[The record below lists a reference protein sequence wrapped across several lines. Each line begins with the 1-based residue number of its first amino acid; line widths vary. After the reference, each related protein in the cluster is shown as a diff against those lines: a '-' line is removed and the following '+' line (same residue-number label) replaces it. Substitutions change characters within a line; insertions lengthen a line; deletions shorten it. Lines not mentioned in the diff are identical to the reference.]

1 MRIEYAEPLAKG
13 YNRMKKALFQPFD
26 IKKWFVIGFTA
37 FLAGLM
43 DGNGGGGGG
52 GRGNDHLDG
61 DSFADILEAPY
72 TAWNWLQDNPGWFML
87 ILFGIALLF
96 AIIVLFT
103 WLSSRGKLMF
113 LDNVVHDRALI
124 AQPWRE
130 FGPLSTSLFIWRLF
144 YGLFCFA
151 VIISFLMYVWRSAYG
166 LYYDDFSDVPW
177 AFLFR
182 MGFLLLFLGLA
193 LAYINLL
200 LNEFV
205 VAIMYKQ
212 RINVLQAWNRFL
224 AIHWSHFGH
233 FILFA
238 LLWFVIGI
246 AAIILVV
253 AAGFMTCCAGFLLL
267 IIPYIQSV
275 VLLPV
280 SFTFRSFSLEFL
292 AQFGDEYNVFTEA
305 PAIAT
310 PRIAG

>member
-1 MRIEYAEPLAKG
+1 MHIEYAEPLTKG

-37 FLAGLM
+37 FLAGLL
-43 DGNGGGGGG
+43 DGNGGGSGGDHG
-52 GRGNDHLDG
+52 G
-61 DSFADILEAPY
+61 ADDFGAILEAPY
-72 TAWNWLQDNPGWFML
+72 TAWNWLRDNQGWAML

-96 AIIVLFT
+96 AIIVLLT
-103 WLSSRGKLMF
+103 WLSSRGKFMF

-130 FGPLSTSLFIWRLF
+130 FGSLSTSLFIWRLF
-144 YGLFCFA
+144 FGLVCFA
-151 VIISFLMYVWRSAYG
+151 IIISFLGHVWRSAYG

-177 AFLFR
+177 AFLIR
-182 MGFLLLFLGLA
+182 MGFTLLLFVIA

-205 VAIMYKQ
+205 VPIMYKQ
-212 RINVLQAWNRFL
+212 RVNVLQAWNRLL
-224 AIHWSHFGH
+224 AIHWSHLGQ

-238 LLWFVIGI
+238 LLWLILGI
-246 AAIILVV
+246 AVFVLVLV
-253 AAGFMTCCAGFLLL
+253 AGLLTCCIGYLLL

-292 AQFGDEYNVFTEA
+292 AQFGDEYDVFTASGAVIA
-305 PAIAT
+305 PQT
-310 PRIAG
+310 DV